1 MMRTNIYLEEE
12 LIRECRKLSD
22 LKTKKEIV
30 NSALKEYVRLLKRRK
45 MLEFEGKIEWEGNLD
60 EKPGCTGI

>member
-1 MMRTNIYLEEE
+1 MRTNIYIEDD
-12 LIRECRKLSD
+12 LISQCKNLSN

-45 MLEFEGKIEWEGNLD
+45 MLEFEGKVKWEGNLD
-60 EKPGCTGI
+60 EMKAI

>member
-60 EKPGCTGI
+60 EMRSI

>member
-12 LIRECRKLSD
+12 LIRECRKLSK

-60 EKPGCTGI
+60 EMRSI

>member
-12 LIRECRKLSD
+12 LIKECRKLSN
-22 LKTKKEIV
+22 LKTKREIV

-60 EKPGCTGI
+60 EMRSI

>member
-1 MMRTNIYLEEE
+1 MRTNIYLEEE

-60 EKPGCTGI
+60 EMRSI

>member
-22 LKTKKEIV
+22 LKTKREIV
-30 NSALKEYVRLLKRRK
+30 NSALREYVRLLKRRK
-45 MLEFEGKIEWEGNLD
+45 MLEFEGKVEWEGNLD
-60 EKPGCTGI
+60 EMRSI

>member
-1 MMRTNIYLEEE
+1 MRTNVYLEDE

-30 NSALKEYVRLLKRRK
+30 NSALREYVRLLKRKK
-45 MLEFEGKIEWEGNLD
+45 MLEFAGRVKWEGIL
-60 EKPGCTGI
+60 I

>member
-1 MMRTNIYLEEE
+1 MRTNIYLEEE
-12 LIRECRKLSD
+12 LIRECQKLSH

-30 NSALKEYVRLLKRRK
+30 NSALKEYVRFLKRRK

-60 EKPGCTGI
+60 EMRSLMTV